1 MGAIQ
6 VNLRCKHARSLGC
19 LAAIAPGLGLAQI
32 ASAAPSIAMDSAV
45 YVERTGG
52 GNTLRLEPADRLA
65 RGDRVVTILS
75 WHRLGGDG
83 SFTITNPMPRGI
95 SYQAD
100 AREDGEVSV
109 DGGRTWGKL
118 GMLQIGSR
126 LATPED
132 VTHIRWRIPA
142 ESVARG
148 RGNIAYSGIVR

>member
-1 MGAIQ
+1 MEYMILLYSDESATPDFQPGSAEFDEMMGAWMAFNDELGAAGQ
-6 VNLRCKHARSLGC
+6 LVSGASLQPT
-19 LAAIAPGLGLAQI
+19 ATA
-32 ASAAPSIAMDSAV
+32 
-45 YVERTGG
+45 T
-52 GNTLRLEPADRLA
+52 
-65 RGDRVVTILS
+65 VVGKS
-75 WHRLGGDG
+75 GDG
-83 SFTITNPMPRGI
+83 SFTITNPMPRAI